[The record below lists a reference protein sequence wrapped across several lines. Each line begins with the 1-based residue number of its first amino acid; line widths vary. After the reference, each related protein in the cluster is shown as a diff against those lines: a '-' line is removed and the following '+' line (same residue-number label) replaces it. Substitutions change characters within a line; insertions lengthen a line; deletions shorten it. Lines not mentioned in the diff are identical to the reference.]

1 MISLKLVID
10 SNVFAKLFINEADSE
25 TAKSFF
31 IHCVSEDV
39 SLLAPS
45 LFEYELLQIA
55 LYYNYPVS
63 KVVDQLVLYQQFN
76 LSLINPDKKVW
87 LQSEVIVSS
96 GHKNSGF
103 PSLYDSVYHALAI
116 SNDCNFVTADKRHEA
131 KTNQFGHIILL
142 DQWESCWS
150 TS

>member
-25 TAKSFF
+25 IAKSFF
-31 IHCVSEDV
+31 THCVSEDI
-39 SLLAPS
+39 SLLAPT

-55 LYYNYPVS
+55 LYYSYPLSEVL
-63 KVVDQLVLYQQFN
+63 VQLALYQQFN

-87 LQSEVIVSS
+87 LQSEVIVSD

-116 SNDCNFVTADKRHEA
+116 NNNCHFITADKRHEA
-131 KTNQFGHIILL
+131 KTKQFGHIVLL
-142 DQWESCWS
+142 DQWENCWR
-150 TS
+150 